1 MNERSR
7 RNQSTVVGVVA
18 LAIAMAIPAFGQTR
32 QIDRGSA
39 TLGMF
44 AFHWQTDLNPP
55 TPPLASSFGTA
66 YDETGPNQVHRM
78 LLDRARRVYFGYS
91 VQIDPQAEPG
101 TFRLTFAPL
110 ALTAELRQRLGEDA
124 SSWKALST
132 VRFPSPR
139 TIRSGEVLELS
150 LLSNDTWGQ
159 RLTEY
164 VTVQEALRAE
174 GFQPLH
180 RAREFTFAP
189 GTARDFTVN
198 DASLSLREP
207 RIFINGRLDTAMAR
221 SFGEETGA
229 VVWLYI
235 PNRGRYLLSLL
246 PNRQS
251 GFRRAGEI
259 RGSSLRFT
267 IGADVFSVSSAGPIA
282 PGTSPYNLYVLH
294 QPKWRPTYPNANL
307 DVATIGAADRVE
319 DALAR

>member
-1 MNERSR
+1 MNARSR
-7 RNQSTVVGVVA
+7 TTVCLVT
-18 LAIAMAIPAFGQTR
+18 LAIAMAQPAFGQTR

-39 TLGMF
+39 SFGMF
-44 AFHWQTDLNPP
+44 GFYWQTDLNPP

-66 YDETGPNQVHRM
+66 YDQAFPNQVHRM
-78 LLDRARRVYFGYS
+78 LLDRARRVYFGYT
-91 VQIDPQAEPG
+91 VQIEPQMDPG
-101 TFRLTFAPL
+101 TFQLTFQPL
-110 ALTAELRQRLGEDA
+110 SLTAELRQRLGDDA

-132 VRFPSPR
+132 MRFPSPR

-164 VTVQEALRAE
+164 VTVQETPRPE
-174 GFQPLH
+174 GFQSLN
-180 RAREFTFAP
+180 RTREFTFAP

-198 DASLSLREP
+198 DASLSLRDP
-207 RIFINGRLDTAMAR
+207 RIFVNGRLDAALAR

-246 PNRQS
+246 PNGQS
-251 GFRRAGEI
+251 GFRRAGDV

-267 IGADVFSVSSAGPIA
+267 AGADVVSVTSAGPIA

-294 QPKWRPTYPNANL
+294 QPKWRPTYRNANL
-307 DVATIGAADRVE
+307 EVATIGAADRVE